1 MHVFKGGKMQTA
13 IYRVMQAFTLMANL
27 TLEEAQAT
35 RERLAEY
42 FAGMDADEKALAI
55 EGLRYFCAYPAVSRA
70 KNGERGNM
78 TDSLTKRDQPDRSKI
93 NMHED

>member
-13 IYRVMQAFTLMANL
+13 IDRVMQAFTVMANL

-55 EGLRYFCAYPAVSRA
+55 EGLRDFCADPAVSRA
-70 KNGERGNM
+70 KNGEGGIM
-78 TDSLTKRDQPDRSKI
+78 TDSLTKRPDRSKI